1 MSDSRRLL
9 EAASALSQLLR
20 QHSIAHAFYGSIL
33 TAVLSD
39 NPRCDEIFCI
49 VEGGSTHPFRRVRQA
64 IVGSE
69 HFTTTH
75 SPWSNRLH
83 ATYRQV
89 IPAIEVS
96 ISLNVFLTMPLMIAA
111 LKIEILPAGEYG
123 PRRLDSS
130 TIMQLQGI
138 PFLTLS
144 EFVRAKLKTWT
155 IRGSDRD
162 AQDIIY
168 TLCRYWNRLDINRV
182 PEQDMN
188 HFVIAHRTAAL
199 SWAALKR
206 KYGL

>member
-9 EAASALSQLLR
+9 EAANALSQLLR

-89 IPAIEVS
+89 IPAVEVS
-96 ISLNVFLTMPLMIAA
+96 ISEHIFDDVINDTGM
-111 LKIEILPAGEYG
+111 KIEILPAGEYG

-130 TIMQLQGI
+130 TTMQLKGI

-144 EFVRAKLKTWT
+144 EFVRAKLKAWT

-188 HFVIAHRTAAL
+188 HFVTAHRTAAL

>member
-9 EAASALSQLLR
+9 EAANALSQLLR
-20 QHSIAHAFYGSIL
+20 QHSIAHAFHGSIV

-39 NPRCDEIFCI
+39 SPRCDEIFCI

-64 IVGSE
+64 VVGSE

-83 ATYRQV
+83 ATYRRP
-89 IPAIEVS
+89 IPAIE
-96 ISLNVFLTMPLMIAA
+96 
-111 LKIEILPAGEYG
+111 IEILPAGEHG

-130 TIMQLQGI
+130 TTMQLQGI

-144 EFVRAKLKTWT
+144 EFVRAKLKAWSMQIQLTLHR
-155 IRGSDRD
+155 RGSDRD

-168 TLCRYWNRLDINRV
+168 ALCRYWNRLDINRV

-188 HFVIAHRTAAL
+188 HFVTCHRPAAL